1 MVINWIAS
9 CLNVTHCQVISFSVV
24 KLLAVG
30 EILGRTLRLVSFTR
44 DICRFIYQCLID
56 GHWLVFTRDSCTGR
70 YCWQRVLATGILSVR
85 LSVTTQYGFKAR
97 WDRDSGSSP
106 YDSLVSSF
114 LWGNLVPLG
123 EEIPLK
129 RGHQRGVPPL
139 DTVIL
144 PLLVHLAW
152 KWLQIDTDLLLI
164 ITRTANELSS
174 GTNIDD
180 LEWPWTPKIGVLS
193 DFLLF

>member
-1 MVINWIAS
+1 MQNESCKSHHHHHYYNIIIIMLNLLSVLINAF
-9 CLNVTHCQVISFSVV
+9 C
-24 KLLAVG
+24 
-30 EILGRTLRLVSFTR
+30 ILKMYIFT
-44 DICRFIYQCLID
+44 C
-56 GHWLVFTRDSCTGR
+56 DSCTGR
-70 YCWQRVLATGILSVR
+70 YCWERILAMGILSVR